1 MNRGSQRASSDAI
14 ILAGVI
20 AIILYGSLYSFDFT
34 HGRGPVGPL
43 QGLLSTWRSFSG
55 WGDVVVNVLLYMPF
69 GFFLVRALPAGSG
82 PARLLLAGLAALT
95 LCTGIEIAQCYDR
108 GRVTSL
114 PDVYANTAGAV
125 AGAAAGVFSIHY
137 ARRSVRFE
145 RHPFSGLLLLCW
157 LGNRL
162 YPQAAVALYR
172 PEELYR
178 NFANWLA
185 VAVLLEA
192 FFGIAVSRRALPWM
206 VAVTLALRIF
216 VVERVFSP
224 IELAG
229 GVAAALVWIL
239 VLSRVRIRAQVVAA
253 LFTVSLVAQA
263 LEPFTFNAVARPFGL
278 IPFRSFLES
287 SFENGVPVFFEKSFT
302 YGGFVWLGIRAG
314 IPSAVMAAGGGG
326 LVLGLRVIQT
336 YLPGRSAEIT
346 DAIMLLL
353 LAAGLKLMGEDP
365 VLRDC

>member
-1 MNRGSQRASSDAI
+1 
-14 ILAGVI
+14 
-20 AIILYGSLYSFDFT
+20 
-34 HGRGPVGPL
+34 
-43 QGLLSTWRSFSG
+43 
-55 WGDVVVNVLLYMPF
+55 
-69 GFFLVRALPAGSG
+69 
-82 PARLLLAGLAALT
+82 
-95 LCTGIEIAQCYDR
+95 
-108 GRVTSL
+108 
-114 PDVYANTAGAV
+114 
-125 AGAAAGVFSIHY
+125 
-137 ARRSVRFE
+137 
-145 RHPFSGLLLLCW
+145 
-157 LGNRL
+157 L
-162 YPQAAVALYR
+162 YPQAAAAELHR

-178 NFANWLA
+178 NLANWLA

-192 FFGIAVSRRALPWM
+192 FFGVAVSRRALPWM

-216 VVERVFSP
+216 IVERVFSP
-224 IELAG
+224 VELAG
-229 GVAAALVWIL
+229 GIAAVLVWIL
-239 VLSRVRIRAQVVAA
+239 LLSRVRIRTEVVAA

-314 IPSAVMAAGGGG
+314 IPSGVMAVLGGG

-365 VLRDC
+365 LPRDC